1 MSLRYHITVTSALQ
15 QVVLLARLS
24 PMVATITAPLQKAEQ
39 VAHRQAQQYPTIT
52 ATPNT
57 RSALRAAGLPA
68 IQLVVMPPDSNTVT
82 MFLLSNVIPQDSRE
96 VWRNALDPH
105 APLTWRNYSLTTTK
119 TGSVTWRLSQQA
131 RDHYRQRLARL
142 ITGRGGV
149 PQAGQRPYMMPDETA
164 RTQVLKLAEHLHRY
178 PGFSGVRA
186 DVFDLAQHSTKLWRN
201 TRPNSHY
208 PVWPRQPNTRFSAA
222 QTAPIDQIHPSAPDT
237 EV

>member
-1 MSLRYHITVTSALQ
+1 MQLRYHLTVTSGLQ

-24 PMVATITAPLQKAEQ
+24 PVVATITAPLEKAVQ
-39 VAHRQAQQYPTIT
+39 VASRQASRYPTIT

-68 IQLVVMPPDSNTVT
+68 VQLVIMSPNEGAVT
-82 MFLLSNVIPQDSRE
+82 MFLLSNVAPQDSRE
-96 VWRNALDPH
+96 TWRNALDERDL
-105 APLTWRNYSLTTTK
+105 LTWRSYELVRGKNNAM
-119 TGSVTWRLSQQA
+119 TWRLSQQA
-131 RDHYRQRLARL
+131 RQHYRDRLARL
-142 ITGRGGV
+142 ITGRGGI
-149 PQAGQRPYMMPDETA
+149 PAPGQKPYLLPDQTA
-164 RTQVLKLAEHLHRY
+164 HEQVLKLAQHLHHY

-208 PVWPRQPNTRFSAA
+208 PVWPRQPNMRFSAA
-222 QTAPIDQIHPSAPDT
+222 QTAPIDQIHPPAPDT